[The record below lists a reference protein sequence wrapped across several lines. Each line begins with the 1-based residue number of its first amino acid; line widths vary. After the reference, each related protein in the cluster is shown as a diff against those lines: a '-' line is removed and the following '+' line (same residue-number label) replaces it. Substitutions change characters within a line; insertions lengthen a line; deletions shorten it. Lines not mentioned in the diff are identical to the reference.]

1 MAMSFM
7 LSVTNKPFTLSV
19 VMLNVLMQS
28 VVMLRVVAPVGQT
41 SANRTKAGLSFQ
53 LKMWLYVCYL
63 LSEHCK
69 ETA

>member
-7 LSVTNKPFTLSV
+7 LSVTNKPFMLRV
-19 VMLNVLMQS
+19 VMLNVLI
-28 VVMLRVVAPVGQT
+28 LRVVAPVGQT

-53 LKMWLYVCYL
+53 LKMWLYVYYL
-63 LSEHCK
+63 LSVHCN